1 MTSRQ
6 ITPLALLVSAR
17 IARPPAAPTELP
29 NPRAAVVASGAV
41 VNFGGRGFFRT
52 GRSDR
57 RGRRPVMALITRE
70 KQFAPVEPCR
80 EPVPAHGG
88 QAAMLG
94 SRNIRKAGSR
104 SAVVLA
110 ATLLLAAC
118 AAPAGV
124 AMFSAGSGVAMGTGV
139 DYTLNGIAYKTFVTP
154 LPTVRQATLNSLNR
168 MGMKVVED
176 RKTDSGWTITA
187 NAMDR
192 SIDIDLERV
201 TSQTTRMRVVANNGI
216 IFKDRATEA
225 AIIDQTADALDRRGT
240 ARAELER
247 PAAEQSV

>member
-1 MTSRQ
+1 MTPRQ

-17 IARPPAAPTELP
+17 IARPPAAPAELP
-29 NPRAAVVASGAV
+29 DPGGAVVPSGAV
-41 VNFGGRGFFRT
+41 VNGGGGAIFRK
-52 GRSDR
+52 RRADR
-57 RGRRPVMALITRE
+57 RGCRQVMALVARE
-70 KQFAPVEPCR
+70 KPFAPVEPCR
-80 EPVPAHGG
+80 EPVPARGG
-88 QAAMLG
+88 QTAALG
-94 SRNIRKAGSR
+94 SRNICKAGSR

-168 MGMKVVED
+168 MGMKVVQD
-176 RKTDSGWTITA
+176 KKTDSGWTITA
-187 NAMDR
+187 TAMDR
-192 SIDIDLERV
+192 SIDIDLEHV

-240 ARAELER
+240 ARADLAR
-247 PAAEQSV
+247 PTADQSV

>member
-1 MTSRQ
+1 MTPRQ
-6 ITPLALLVSAR
+6 ITPLALLVRAP
-17 IARPPAAPTELP
+17 IVRPPAALTDRP
-29 NPRAAVVASGAV
+29 NPSAAVVPSGAV
-41 VNFGGRGFFRT
+41 
-52 GRSDR
+52 
-57 RGRRPVMALITRE
+57 
-70 KQFAPVEPCR
+70 
-80 EPVPAHGG
+80 
-88 QAAMLG
+88 LG
-94 SRNIRKAGSR
+94 SRNIRKAASR

-168 MGMKVVED
+168 MGMKVVQD
-176 RKTDSGWTITA
+176 KKTDSGWTITA
-187 NAMDR
+187 TAMDR
-192 SIDIDLERV
+192 SIDIDLEHV
-201 TSQTTRMRVVANNGI
+201 TSQTTRMRVVANDGM

-240 ARAELER
+240 ARADLER
-247 PAAEQSV
+247 PAAEQPV